1 MNWEIEY
8 LHEEGVLAVKTSGT
22 LANVDENQKLIAEVL
37 AALKKYDVTKCL
49 IDDRDL
55 TLKLKTMDIY
65 NLPELISKLGVSRT
79 YRVALVVAESAQ
91 DNEGFEF
98 YETRA
103 YNLGYK
109 HRLFTDIEAAL
120 GWLSQ

>member
-37 AALKKYDVTKCL
+37 AVLKKYDVTKCL

-79 YRVALVVAESAQ
+79 YRVALVVAESAR